1 MLSTTQRA
9 VCATRRSPLA
19 MMQSRAVAER
29 LAGRGIATTMLAVTT
44 TADRDK
50 RPIERMDAVNVFV
63 SELER
68 ALREGR
74 ADYAVHSCKDLPSS
88 LESGM
93 RLAAIGERED
103 ARDAF
108 CSERFATF
116 AALPAGSL
124 VGTSS
129 PRRRAQ
135 LAALRSDLRYDS
147 VRGNVETRLRKL
159 RDGEYDAIVLAMAG
173 LRRLQAKAAYVVPF
187 SADELVPAVG
197 QGAIAVETR
206 AEDESLAALLCEA
219 FEDTASRLCVSCER
233 AALAAMRAGC
243 SAPIGIYAQWDGG
256 VMCVRGFAQTQA
268 TTIATARLERNVT
281 SLEEAEALGRA
292 IAAELAR

>member
-29 LAGRGIATTMLAVTT
+29 LAGRGIATTMLGVTT
-44 TADRDK
+44 TADRDQ
-50 RPIERMDAVNVFV
+50 RPIELMDSVNVFV

-88 LESGM
+88 LTPDM
-93 RLAAIGERED
+93 RLAAIGGRED

-108 CSERFATF
+108 CGERFATF
-116 AALPAGSL
+116 ATLPAGSI

-135 LAALRSDLRYDS
+135 LEAMRPELRYQS

-159 RDGEYDAIVLAMAG
+159 RDGECDAIILAMAG
-173 LRRLQAKAAYVVPF
+173 LQRLQTGATYVVPF
-187 SADELVPAVG
+187 SPDEMVPAAG

-206 AEDESLAALLCEA
+206 AEEGSLADEIAEA
-219 FEDTASRLCVSCER
+219 FDDRRTRLCVTCER

-243 SAPIGIYAQWDGG
+243 SAPIGVYAELRDG
-256 VMCVRGFAQTQA
+256 VMSVRGFARVRA
-268 TTIATARLERNVT
+268 TSAARARLERNV
-281 SLEEAEALGRA
+281 SSIEEAQDLGRA
-292 IAAELAR
+292 IAAELSS